1 VVAKLLPL
9 LVVVLASPTAVPAQ
23 GDDRAYCLELAN
35 LYLRYLAYPGLGHPY
50 PDLSA
55 LAAIGDCQAGNTEAG
70 VPVLEKRLLDA
81 RFTLPKRE

>member
-1 VVAKLLPL
+1 MIRKFLPL
-9 LVVVLASPTAVPAQ
+9 LACVFVPPAMVHAQ
-23 GDDRAYCLELAN
+23 GDDRADCLERSN

-55 LAAIGDCQAGNTEAG
+55 IAAIGDCQAGNTEAG

-81 RFTLPKRE
+81 RFTLPKRG